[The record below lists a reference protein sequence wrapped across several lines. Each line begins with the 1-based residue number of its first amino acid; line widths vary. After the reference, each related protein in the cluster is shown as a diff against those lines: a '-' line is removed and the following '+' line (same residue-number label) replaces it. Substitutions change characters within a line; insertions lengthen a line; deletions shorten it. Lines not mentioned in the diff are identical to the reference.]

1 MKNRFLSMAAAV
13 VLAASMITGC
23 AGSASETTAAASE
36 SETEAAETEAASEE
50 SSEATDTDKTVVRIG
65 AMSGPTAMG
74 LVKLMDE
81 AEAGETE
88 NEYEFADLATDASAM
103 VTPLAQGD
111 LDIAA
116 VPANLAA
123 ALYSKTNGG
132 VEVLAVNALGVL
144 DLVERGETLT
154 GMQDLAGHKIYATGQ
169 SAVPEYVIRYILTA
183 NGIDPDNDVEI
194 QWCADTAEALAH
206 IKEEEGAIAVL
217 PQPFATAAMAQ
228 VDDLRIVEDLNDA
241 WDALDTGSE
250 ITTGVLAVRKE
261 FAEEHPEAVEQFLLE
276 YAESAAF
283 AETEPAECASL
294 IENYGIVASA
304 AIAEKALPGCHIVC
318 LTGAGMKD
326 ALSGFLQVLYDQNPE
341 SVGGSM
347 PGDDFY
353 YGAENNLE

>member
-50 SSEATDTDKTVVRIG
+50 SSEAAETDKTVVRIG

-74 LVKLMDE
+74 LVKLMDS

-88 NEYEFADLATDASAM
+88 NVYEFADLATDASAM

-250 ITTGVLAVRKE
+250 ITTGVLAVRRE

>member
-1 MKNRFLSMAAAV
+1 MAAAM
-13 VLAASMITGC
+13 VLAASMLTGC
-23 AGSASETTAAASE
+23 AGSTSETTAAAAE
-36 SETEAAETEAASEE
+36 TETTEAAAETAAAE
-50 SSEATDTDKTVVRIG
+50 SSEAAAETDKTVVRVG

-74 LVKLMDE
+74 LVKLMD
-81 AEAGETE
+81 ASEAGETE
-88 NEYEFADLATDASAM
+88 NEYEFADLASDASAM
-103 VTPLAQGD
+103 VTPLAQGE

-123 ALYSKTNGG
+123 TLYSKTNGG
-132 VEVLAVNALGVL
+132 IEVLAVNALGVL

-169 SAVPEYVIRYILTA
+169 SAVPEYVIRKILTA

-194 QWCADTAEALAH
+194 QWCSDTTEALAH
-206 IKEEEGAIAVL
+206 IKEEEGAAAIL

-228 VDDLRIVEDLNDA
+228 VEDLRIVEDLNDA

-250 ITTGVLAVRKE
+250 ITTGVLAVRRE
-261 FAEEHPEAVEQFLLE
+261 FAEEHPEAIEKFLFE
-276 YAESAAF
+276 YAESAEY
-283 AETEPAECASL
+283 AETQPAECASL
-294 IENYGIVASA
+294 IEKYGIVAKA

-318 LTGAGMKD
+318 LTGADMKN

-341 SVGGSM
+341 SVGGNM